1 MATIIR
7 QAYIDKIEKYLGKET
22 IIVLVGQRRVG
33 KSYMMKTVRDQKASN
48 PDNNIIYIDK
58 EKREFDSIRNYQD
71 LNQYIDEHFVASK
84 HNYILIDEIQDITEF
99 ERSIRSFRTEPNTDI
114 IITGSNAKMLSNELS
129 TLIGGRY
136 KEIYIQ
142 SLSYKEFLVFH
153 QLPDNDDSLAKY
165 IQYGGLPGLAKIG
178 LEEDDAREYQMDI
191 FHTVL
196 LKNVIMRN
204 RIRNVPF
211 LENLVRFLADNTG
224 KLISANSI
232 AKYMK
237 SQGES
242 ITSTV
247 IINYIS
253 FLCEAY
259 ILHKVNRFD
268 IHGKRIFETNDK
280 FYFEDNGIRNALAG
294 GTREGDIEKV
304 IENII
309 YQHLIRLGYQV
320 YVGQLQ
326 AGEIDFVCTKPDGQ
340 RIYVQ
345 ASYIIADMA
354 TREREFGNL
363 RAINDN
369 YPKYVISMT
378 PLLTRNDDN
387 GITHLHLRKFL
398 KEGLS
403 GTRCKSTKFQ
413 TDMQIILR
421 KRPSLPLL
429 KQIKKKRAY
438 LVRANTETFANF
450 ANEK

>member
-142 SLSYKEFLVFH
+142 SLSYEEFLVFH

-196 LKNVIMRN
+196 LKDVIMRN

-398 KEGLS
+398 KKG
-403 GTRCKSTKFQ
+403 
-413 TDMQIILR
+413 
-421 KRPSLPLL
+421 
-429 KQIKKKRAY
+429 
-438 LVRANTETFANF
+438 V
-450 ANEK
+450 

>member
-7 QAYIDKIEKYLGKET
+7 QSYIDKIERYLGKET

-33 KSYMMKTVRDQKASN
+33 KSCMMKMIRDRKKA
-48 PDNNIIYIDK
+48 DDCNNIIFIDK
-58 EKREFDSIRNYQD
+58 EKREFDNIQTYQD
-71 LNQYIDEHFVASK
+71 LNDYIGEHFQSDK
-84 HNYILIDEIQDITEF
+84 HNYILIDEIQDIREF
-99 ERSIRSFRTEPNTDI
+99 ERSIRSYRTEPNTDI
-114 IITGSNAKMLSNELS
+114 IITGSNARMLSNELS

-142 SLSYKEFLVFH
+142 SLSYNEFLEFH
-153 QLPDNDDSLAKY
+153 QLSDNDEALALY

-178 LEEDDAREYQMDI
+178 LEEDDARENQ
-191 FHTVL
+191 
-196 LKNVIMRN
+196 
-204 RIRNVPF
+204 IRNVPF

-242 ITSTV
+242 ITSTA

-259 ILHKVNRFD
+259 ILHKVNRYD

-280 FYFEDNGIRNALAG
+280 FYFEDNGIRNAIAG

-309 YQHLIRLGYQV
+309 YQNLIRLGYQV

-326 AGEIDFVCTKPDGQ
+326 AGEIDFVCTKPGGE

-345 ASYIIADMA
+345 ASYIIADDA

-363 RAINDN
+363 RAIKDN

-378 PLLTRNDDN
+378 PLLTKNDND

-398 KEGLS
+398 TEG
-403 GTRCKSTKFQ
+403 
-413 TDMQIILR
+413 I
-421 KRPSLPLL
+421 
-429 KQIKKKRAY
+429 
-438 LVRANTETFANF
+438 
-450 ANEK
+450 

>member
-33 KSYMMKTVRDQKASN
+33 KSYIMKTVRDQKASN

-142 SLSYKEFLVFH
+142 SLSYEEFLVFH

-326 AGEIDFVCTKPDGQ
+326 AGEIDFVCTNPDGQ

-398 KEGLS
+398 KEG
-403 GTRCKSTKFQ
+403 F
-413 TDMQIILR
+413 
-421 KRPSLPLL
+421 
-429 KQIKKKRAY
+429 
-438 LVRANTETFANF
+438 
-450 ANEK
+450 

>member
-7 QAYIDKIEKYLGKET
+7 QSYIDKIEKYLGKEI

-33 KSYMMKTVRDQKASN
+33 KSCMMKMIRDRKKA
-48 PDNNIIYIDK
+48 DDCNNIIFIDK
-58 EKREFDSIRNYQD
+58 EKREFDCIQTYQD
-71 LNQYIDEHFVASK
+71 LNDYIGEHFLSDK
-84 HNYILIDEIQDITEF
+84 HNYILIDEIQDIKEF
-99 ERSIRSFRTEPNTDI
+99 ERSIRSYRTEPNTDI
-114 IITGSNAKMLSNELS
+114 IITGSNARMLSNELS

-142 SLSYKEFLVFH
+142 SLSYNEFLKFQ
-153 QLPDNDDSLAKY
+153 QLSDNDEALALY
-165 IQYGGLPGLAKIG
+165 IQYGGLPSLVKIG

-191 FHTVL
+191 YHTVL
-196 LKNVIMRN
+196 LKDVIMRN
-204 RIRNVPF
+204 QIRNVPF

-237 SQGES
+237 SQGEA
-242 ITSTV
+242 ITSTA

-259 ILHKVNRFD
+259 ILHKVNRYD

-280 FYFEDNGIRNALAG
+280 FYFEDNGIRNAIAG

-309 YQHLIRLGYQV
+309 YQNLIRLGYQV

-326 AGEIDFVCTKPDGQ
+326 AGEIDFVCTKPGGE

-345 ASYIIADMA
+345 ASYIIADDA

-363 RAINDN
+363 RSIKDN

-378 PLLTRNDDN
+378 PLLTKNDDD

-398 KEGLS
+398 TEG
-403 GTRCKSTKFQ
+403 
-413 TDMQIILR
+413 I
-421 KRPSLPLL
+421 
-429 KQIKKKRAY
+429 
-438 LVRANTETFANF
+438 
-450 ANEK
+450 

>member
-71 LNQYIDEHFVASK
+71 LNQYIDEHFDAGK
-84 HNYILIDEIQDITEF
+84 HNYILIDEIQDIKEF

-142 SLSYKEFLVFH
+142 SLSYEEFLVFH
-153 QLPDNDDSLAKY
+153 QLPDSDDSLAKY

-196 LKNVIMRN
+196 LKDVIMRN

-398 KEGLS
+398 KEG
-403 GTRCKSTKFQ
+403 F
-413 TDMQIILR
+413 
-421 KRPSLPLL
+421 
-429 KQIKKKRAY
+429 
-438 LVRANTETFANF
+438 
-450 ANEK
+450 

>member
-142 SLSYKEFLVFH
+142 SLSYEEFLVFH

-196 LKNVIMRN
+196 LKDVIMRN
-204 RIRNVPF
+204 QIRNVPF

-398 KEGLS
+398 KEGL
-403 GTRCKSTKFQ
+403 
-413 TDMQIILR
+413 
-421 KRPSLPLL
+421 
-429 KQIKKKRAY
+429 
-438 LVRANTETFANF
+438 
-450 ANEK
+450 

>member
-1 MATIIR
+1 MAIIIR
-7 QAYIDKIEKYLGKET
+7 QSYIDKIERFLGKET

-33 KSYMMKTVRDQKASN
+33 KSCMMKMIRDRKIS
-48 PDNNIIYIDK
+48 DSSNNIIYIDK
-58 EKREFDSIRNYQD
+58 EKREFDHIQTYQD
-71 LNQYIDEHFVASK
+71 LNEYIGQHFYSDK
-84 HNYILIDEIQDITEF
+84 HNYILIDEIQDIKEF
-99 ERSIRSFRTEPNTDI
+99 ERSIRSYRTEPNTDI
-114 IITGSNAKMLSNELS
+114 IITGSNARMLSNELS
-129 TLIGGRY
+129 TIIGGRY

-142 SLSYKEFLVFH
+142 SLSYNEFLQFH
-153 QLPDNDDSLAKY
+153 HLSDYDEALALY

-178 LEEDDAREYQMDI
+178 LEEDDAREYQIDI
-191 FHTVL
+191 YHTVL
-196 LKNVIMRN
+196 LKDVIMRN
-204 RIRNVPF
+204 QIRNVPF

-242 ITSTV
+242 ITSTA

-259 ILHKVNRFD
+259 ILHKVNRYD

-280 FYFEDNGIRNALAG
+280 FYFEDNGIRNAIAG

-326 AGEIDFVCTKPDGQ
+326 AGEIDFVCTKPGGE

-345 ASYIIADMA
+345 ASYIIYDKA

-363 RAINDN
+363 HAIKDN

-378 PLLTRNDDN
+378 PLLTKNDDD
-387 GITHLHLRKFL
+387 GITHIHLRKFL
-398 KEGLS
+398 TEGL
-403 GTRCKSTKFQ
+403 
-413 TDMQIILR
+413 
-421 KRPSLPLL
+421 
-429 KQIKKKRAY
+429 
-438 LVRANTETFANF
+438 
-450 ANEK
+450 